1 MSHLLSDALRH
12 PSDQVAPWLL
22 GQRITSDSNEGR
34 VSIELTEV
42 EAYAGLADPASH
54 AFRGPT
60 PRTEVM
66 FGPAGRLYIYFTYGM
81 HWCANVVTG
90 EDGEASA
97 VLLRAGRVVEGV
109 GLASRRR
116 GDRAAYVALA
126 RGPACLTSA
135 LGLAREHNGAD
146 LVHGGPVRLEASHS
160 RPATVASGPR
170 VGVSAAADVAWRF
183 WIAGDQTVSTYRR
196 SKRAGTSGAP
206 TRNQPPPLT
215 GTAH

>member
-1 MSHLLSDALRH
+1 MSELLSAALRR

-22 GQRITSDSNEGR
+22 GQRISSDSNEGR
-34 VSIELTEV
+34 VTIELTEV

-54 AFRGPT
+54 AFRGRT

-66 FGPAGRLYIYFTYGM
+66 FGPAGRLYLYFTYGM

-90 EDGEASA
+90 RDGEASA
-97 VLLRAGRVVEGV
+97 VLLRAGKVVEGV
-109 GLASRRR
+109 ELASRRR

-135 LGLAREHNGAD
+135 LGLAREHNGTD
-146 LVHGGPVRLEASHS
+146 LLQGGSVRLEASQP
-160 RPATVASGPR
+160 RPVTVATGPR
-170 VGVSAAADVAWRF
+170 VGVSAAADVTWRF
-183 WIAGDQTVSTYRR
+183 WIAGDETVSTYRR
-196 SKRAGTSGAP
+196 SKRAGTPDAP
-206 TRNQPPPLT
+206 ALNRSPPPS

>member
-1 MSHLLSDALRH
+1 MSDLLFDVLRR

-22 GQRITSDSNEGR
+22 GRRITSDSNDGP

-54 AFRGPT
+54 AFRGRT
-60 PRTEVM
+60 PRNDVM
-66 FGPAGRLYIYFTYGM
+66 FGPAGRLYVYFTYGM

-109 GLASRRR
+109 ELASRRR

-146 LVHGGPVRLEASHS
+146 LLRGGPVRLEAPQRS
-160 RPATVASGPR
+160 AVTVATGPR

-183 WIAGDQTVSTYRR
+183 WIAGDETVSTYRR
-196 SKRAGTSGAP
+196 SKRAAMANTPA
-206 TRNQPPPLT
+206 RNQPRLGS